1 MQNFI
6 ITLLICSITMSALA
20 LLYMAATP
28 LLAKRYSVSG
38 RYYAWLI
45 FVIGLIIP
53 FRPRLGNPIVRVDLP
68 GNTALP
74 VLRLGN
80 AAPVM
85 VPSND
90 ALPSA
95 VPNIQ
100 WWQIVAG
107 VWLAGMFLFLA
118 YHLVKHYRFL
128 KLAAR
133 WGEDIADKQTL
144 ALLENLKAQMG
155 ISRKIGLQS
164 CGSVG
169 SPMLIGFIHPKIILP
184 NKDFA
189 LDELRFILKHELV
202 HFKRKDL
209 WYKSLVLIAAAIHW
223 FNPLIYLIVKAI
235 DIQCEL
241 SCDAEVVRNMGADIR
256 LSYSE
261 TIIGVVRYKSS
272 IATAFSTNFYGGK
285 KGMKSRIFSIMDKG
299 KKKTGLVI
307 LCVALMLTVGTGA
320 AFAANAATQNP
331 HENTKGY
338 TEVTP
343 WIAGAFLPN
352 PDVYAKYADFGIT
365 ISEDGSKL
373 LYHGQP
379 VRLFA
384 DEGSDE
390 AFYLDEAGNVNLSV
404 VRNAAGQVTGLESIT
419 VQKAQEYQDAFFAEE
434 LGGSFPKEQDIA
446 KVQEG
451 IQVGANKYEAYQ
463 PFGVTYSVE
472 DGVLSFNGQRVR
484 FFMDQAA
491 DEGASALWTDEAG
504 TANLVVLR
512 DASGQITG
520 VESISDEKAQEYL
533 IATQPQIDLD
543 GLEEKLETKMRDL
556 YPNGVK

>member
-1 MQNFI
+1 MPECSCFWPI
-6 ITLLICSITMSALA
+6 ILSSIT
-20 LLYMAATP
+20 
-28 LLAKRYSVSG
+28 V
-38 RYYAWLI
+38 
-45 FVIGLIIP
+45 
-53 FRPRLGNPIVRVDLP
+53 
-68 GNTALP
+68 
-74 VLRLGN
+74 
-80 AAPVM
+80 
-85 VPSND
+85 
-90 ALPSA
+90 
-95 VPNIQ
+95 
-100 WWQIVAG
+100 
-107 VWLAGMFLFLA
+107 
-118 YHLVKHYRFL
+118 FL

-285 KGMKSRIFSIMDKG
+285 KGMKSRIFSIMDTG

-307 LCVALMLTVGTGA
+307 LCVALMLTVGTGPLSRR
-320 AFAANAATQNP
+320 TRQ
-331 HENTKGY
+331 HRTRTKI
-338 TEVTP
+338 P
-343 WIAGAFLPN
+343 KDIPR
-352 PDVYAKYADFGIT
+352 
-365 ISEDGSKL
+365 SL
-373 LYHGQP
+373 LGLP
-379 VRLFA
+379 VRSSPTPMFMLNTPILESQFRRMA
-384 DEGSDE
+384 QNCSITGSQCVCLPMRGSDE